1 MSDLIRL
8 SFSLE
13 KKLLER
19 LERMVRAKRYANRSE
34 FIRDLIRAGL
44 VEEEWKGNRPAL
56 GTITLIYRHQHR
68 HLSNSI
74 TELQHRHHGAVL
86 ATTHLHLDE
95 HICAEMIMIKGRAEQ
110 IRNIADQLGRQKGVL
125 HAALSMSS
133 TGKKLG

>member
-1 MSDLIRL
+1 MRKITRTVTIR
-8 SFSLE
+8 
-13 KKLLER
+13 
-19 LERMVRAKRYANRSE
+19 
-34 FIRDLIRAGL
+34 
-44 VEEEWKGNRPAL
+44 
-56 GTITLIYRHQHR
+56 
-68 HLSNSI
+68 LSNSI